1 MSVKFRIE
9 PMIILLLVV
18 FFIIDRFLKFYFLHF
33 NKELV
38 VIKNLLSFKLVFN
51 QGVAFG
57 LKLPMVFIF
66 LVYLLSSLILMA
78 LIIFYWQRKIL
89 LGWFLFALMLLGVIS
104 NFIDRLKLGAV
115 IDYIDVSFFTIFN
128 LSDVMI
134 CCSVL
139 ILIFLFYKNNN
150 NLFRN

>member
-1 MSVKFRIE
+1 MFVKFKIE
-9 PMIILLLVV
+9 PVAILLLAV
-18 FFIIDRFLKFYFLHF
+18 FFIVDRFLKFYFLHF

-57 LKLPMVFIF
+57 LKLPMIFIF
-66 LVYLLSSLILMA
+66 LVYLLSLLILIA
-78 LIIFYWQRKIL
+78 LIIFYWRRKIL
-89 LGWFLFALMLLGVIS
+89 ITWFLFTLMLLGVVS

-115 IDYIDVSFFTIFN
+115 IDYIDVGFFTIFN

-134 CCSVL
+134 CCSAL

-150 NLFRN
+150 GLFRN

>member
-1 MSVKFRIE
+1 MSVKFKIE
-9 PMIILLLVV
+9 PMSILLLVV
-18 FFIIDRFLKFYFLHF
+18 FFILDRFLKFYFLYL

-57 LKLPMVFIF
+57 FKLPIIFIF
-66 LVYLLSSLILMA
+66 LVYLLSLLILIA
-78 LIIFYWQRKIL
+78 LIIFYWRRKIL
-89 LGWFLFALMLLGVIS
+89 IIWFLFALMLLGVVS

-134 CCSVL
+134 CCSAL
-139 ILIFLFYKNNN
+139 TLIFLFYKNKNS
-150 NLFRN
+150 LFRN